1 MAPRPGGERG
11 ERGRGSACGRPQ
23 AAASP
28 APPADLSLPPY
39 PRSRFRR
46 TAPLAV
52 PPHRAVHSPFTLS
65 FPPRTCRPRP
75 APAGQR
81 RNSSVDFPSP
91 SSRYSFT
98 PAASVASRGQLGERW
113 RPPPVATLTPI
124 SLPARA
130 VACSLA
136 RERRGDES
144 SSNNRRR
151 FADHRYCPS
160 IPVTGDTPPAASLS
174 ETRAPGRALRPRLQA
189 PRLPPG

>member
-1 MAPRPGGERG
+1 MRADGRKQQQAPRRPPISLFPHTHA
-11 ERGRGSACGRPQ
+11 RGSAEPR
-23 AAASP
+23 
-28 APPADLSLPPY
+28 
-39 PRSRFRR
+39 RSRFRR
-46 TAPLAV
+46 TAPFIL
-52 PPHRAVHSPFTLS
+52 PSPSL
-65 FPPRTCRPRP
+65 FPQRTCRPRP
-75 APAGQR
+75 AHAGQR

-144 SSNNRRR
+144 SSNNRH

-160 IPVTGDTPPAASLS
+160 IPVTGDIAIVRVHVYSSTTLYAFTGFAIPVKQP
-174 ETRAPGRALRPRLQA
+174 
-189 PRLPPG
+189 